1 MQHIIQAINVQNRES
16 RLNASEIPQ
25 SLAVHLNYIIFS
37 IKNASFNYNRKV
49 FGFFSEIDE
58 PLDFNENMST
68 NIVINVL
75 SKKDV
80 RFLLK
85 LLLKKLFS
93 FKVIYSISNTGYTRI
108 SIFPIYCML

>member
-1 MQHIIQAINVQNRES
+1 MHHLIIIEKC
-16 RLNASEIPQ
+16 LD
-25 SLAVHLNYIIFS
+25 F
-37 IKNASFNYNRKV
+37 
-49 FGFFSEIDE
+49 FFSEIDE

-68 NIVINVL
+68 DIVFNVL

-85 LLLKKLFS
+85 LLFKKLFS
-93 FKVIYSISNTGYTRI
+93 FKVIYSISNTGDTRI